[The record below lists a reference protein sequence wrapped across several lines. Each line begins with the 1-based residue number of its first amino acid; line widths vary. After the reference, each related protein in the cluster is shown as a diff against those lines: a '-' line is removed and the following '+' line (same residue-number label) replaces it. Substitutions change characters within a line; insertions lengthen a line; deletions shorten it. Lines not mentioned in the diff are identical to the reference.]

1 MEYHTGV
8 EREQVVAAFEQ
19 YFAGLGNLDEFSRSE
34 QQAEQPPGEHSG
46 HSPAGPETGE
56 VGLPDELTDYVTDGK
71 GPVPRALASLF
82 LRRLLYYGW
91 VNEEEL
97 ADFTRIINISS
108 HAKPF
113 FEALYQLSQGL
124 KVEYE
129 SHIVAVYS
137 SLCGDA
143 VAENG
148 HHAVLNAHYH
158 TRLLIES
165 LKVLEQNIKA
175 HIQQLYA
182 AEPEVREILH
192 IHYNIYMNEI
202 VDRAY
207 NRLKTSDNLSKYRPK
222 INVAVRKLLEDEV
235 WLMKTAGKLAV
246 IKHLSVEETRKLLVT
261 MLKEVREDLRSID
274 PILEEIDD
282 KNRRYSRISTERIK
296 TKLYSSASLQGKI
309 GEIVGAIGEGMIAP
323 GDQADPSSS
332 PNAAQ
337 LPHGIFKT
345 GFINPSSLY
354 SRRAAAEQIEG
365 LERPEE
371 NEFDLEFAETEL
383 KLRIKNQLNPT
394 KIARFLDRYGSS
406 PGVPVPAE
414 EIIEDM
420 ESFVKVLYAAA
431 YGDGREAEFPYRVV
445 WGEQEV
451 TRGRFRFK
459 AHSFVKEYSRG

>member
-19 YFAGLGNLDEFSRSE
+19 YFAGLGNIDEFSSTDR
-34 QQAEQPPGEHSG
+34 QPEQPIDELADEQLPGSVDAEAG
-46 HSPAGPETGE
+46 AGPS
-56 VGLPDELTDYVTDGK
+56 
-71 GPVPRALASLF
+71 PRALASLF

-143 VAENG
+143 VADNG

-222 INVAVRKLLEDEV
+222 INGAVRKLLEDEV

-309 GEIVGAIGEGMIAP
+309 GEIVGAIKDGVVTP
-323 GDQADPSSS
+323 GGR
-332 PNAAQ
+332 
-337 LPHGIFKT
+337 LLHGIFKT
-345 GFINPSSLY
+345 GFVNGSSLY

-365 LERPEE
+365 LKRPEE

-394 KIARFLDRYGSS
+394 KIARFLDRYGTS

-414 EIIEDM
+414 RIIEDM
-420 ESFVKVLYAAA
+420 ESFVRVLYAAA
-431 YGDGREAEFPYRVV
+431 YGEGRTEEFPYRVV
-445 WGEQEV
+445 WGEEE
-451 TRGRFRFK
+451 TARGRFRFK